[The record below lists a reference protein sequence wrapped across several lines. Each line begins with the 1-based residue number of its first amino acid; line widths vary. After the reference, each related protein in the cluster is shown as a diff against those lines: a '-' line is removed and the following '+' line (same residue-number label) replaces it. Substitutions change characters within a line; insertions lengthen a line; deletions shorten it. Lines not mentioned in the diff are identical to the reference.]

1 MTSIIIINILYYITY
16 TWQNQREN
24 VTIIEFN
31 QYKVNF
37 MMLIN
42 IL

>member
-16 TWQNQREN
+16 TLQNQREN